1 MNQTIH
7 HIVNKIKQQIGYSP
21 KVAIILGSG
30 LGNFA
35 NYLEQKKEIAYE
47 TLKGMPKSTVA
58 GHKGKFVFG
67 KINNIPIVCMQGRFH
82 LYEGYS
88 AKQVTLPIY
97 IFKELG
103 VETLIVTNAAGAVN
117 KNFGAGDLMVIT
129 DHINFTGHNSL
140 IGEPNIDYGVKFI
153 DMIGAYNK
161 EYIKK
166 LNEISAKH
174 NLNLKNGVYMQFLGP
189 NYETPAEV
197 NMARVIGA
205 DAVGMS
211 TTVEVIAAIQAGLKV
226 AGISA
231 ISNMAVG
238 VTEELVTHEK
248 VLETM
253 KQTEQKFTKL
263 LLEFIKDLN

>member
-1 MNQTIH
+1 
-7 HIVNKIKQQIGYSP
+7 
-21 KVAIILGSG
+21 LGSG

-35 NYLEQKKEIAYE
+35 NNLEQKKEIAYE
-47 TLKGMPKSTVA
+47 MLKGMPKSTVA

-67 KINNIPIVCMQGRFH
+67 KIDGVPVVCMQGRFH

-103 VETLIVTNAAGAVN
+103 VQSLIVTNAAGAVN
-117 KNFGAGDLMVIT
+117 KEYIAGDLMVIT
-129 DHINFTGHNSL
+129 DHINLTGHNPL
-140 IGEPNIDYGVKFI
+140 VGEHNEKQGVRFV
-153 DMIGAYNK
+153 DMANAYNI
-161 EYIKK
+161 EYVKK
-166 LNEISAKH
+166 LNEISTKH

-197 NMARVIGA
+197 QMARVMGA

-211 TTVEVIAAIQAGLKV
+211 TTIEVIAGVHSELKV

-238 VTEELVTHEK
+238 VTDEAVTHEK
-248 VLETM
+248 VLKTM

-263 LLEFIKDLN
+263 LLEFIKQLD